1 MMKLSTMKKVME
13 TVDDVWRSP
22 LGEKI
27 LENWGYDEGSVF
39 ILRASANFVFNF
51 KKDGVPYFLRFNDA
65 CERKIE
71 TIESELNI
79 VNFLWEQ
86 SLNVAK
92 PVRSL
97 NGKFIEVVETELGI
111 FYAVVFEALPG
122 KHIEYEE
129 ITDEQLYLWGEALGK
144 LHQTLKQ
151 MPEKY
156 QVKRPN
162 WREHLS
168 EVKRLIP
175 SNEVVASR
183 ELERVIRW
191 AESLSVSKENYGI
204 VHYDFELDNIVFE
217 NKKIGMLDFDDCSSY
232 WYVADIVYA
241 LRDDGDFSLT
251 SSNIKKFIEGYQ
263 RETNLDL
270 ELLKD
275 YSWFER
281 FHKLVIFAK
290 LIRSVDIEET
300 EQHPDWLNNL
310 RARLCRT
317 LDDCRRSFEKFD

>member
-13 TVDDVWRSP
+13 TVDIVWRSP

-39 ILRASANFVFNF
+39 ILRASANFVFTF
-51 KKDGVPYFLRFNDA
+51 KKAGKPYFLRFNDE
-65 CERKIE
+65 CERDYE
-71 TIESELNI
+71 TIESEINI
-79 VNFLWEQ
+79 VNFLGEQ

-97 NGKFIEVVETELGI
+97 NGKFIEVVVTELGT
-111 FYAVVFEALPG
+111 FYAVVFEALAG
-122 KHIEYEE
+122 KHIDYEE
-129 ITDEQLYLWGEALGK
+129 ISDEQLFLWGKSLGK
-144 LHQTLKQ
+144 LHQTLKL

-156 QVKRPN
+156 QANRPN
-162 WREHLS
+162 WREHLIQIQ
-168 EVKRLIP
+168 ELLP
-175 SNEVVASR
+175 ANETVAYR
-183 ELERVIRW
+183 ELERVFKW
-191 AESLSVSKENYGI
+191 AENLSVSKENYGI
-204 VHYDFELDNIVFE
+204 IHYDFELDNIVFE
-217 NKKIGMLDFDDCSSY
+217 NKCIGMLDFDDCSTY

-241 LRDDGDFSLT
+241 LRDDGDFSLK
-251 SSNIKKFIEGYQ
+251 SSNVKKFIEGYQ

-270 ELLKD
+270 ELLKEF
-275 YSWFER
+275 SWFER
-281 FHKLVIFAK
+281 FHKLVIYAK

-317 LDDCRRSFEKFD
+317 LDDCRCSFEKFD